1 MNVEKYSAI
10 LENEEGLSRTLGM
23 HFISTPG
30 PDTLMAKMAVGDR
43 NRQTFGFLS
52 GGATLAL
59 AENVA
64 GLGSMVLCDG
74 KMALGINVSGNHVK
88 AVPYGGMVTA
98 YARILHQG
106 YKLHVWHIDVKDDE
120 GELISSVQVTNYIV
134 HSNRKL

>member
-1 MNVEKYSAI
+1 M
-10 LENEEGLSRTLGM
+10 
-23 HFISTPG
+23 
-30 PDTLMAKMAVGDR
+30 
-43 NRQTFGFLS
+43 
-52 GGATLAL
+52 AL

>member
-1 MNVEKYSAI
+1 MNVEKYSTI

-23 HFISTPG
+23 HFISTPE
-30 PDTLMAKMAVGDR
+30 PDTLMARMAVGDC

-64 GLGSMVLCDG
+64 GLGSMVLCNG

-106 YKLHVWHIDVKDDE
+106 HKLPVWHIDVKDSE

>member
-1 MNVEKYSAI
+1 
-10 LENEEGLSRTLGM
+10 
-23 HFISTPG
+23 
-30 PDTLMAKMAVGDR
+30 MARMAVGDC

-64 GLGSMVLCDG
+64 GLGSMILCNG

-106 YKLHVWHIDVKDDE
+106 HKLHVWHIDVKDSE